1 MRAVA
6 CLGNYAKEP
15 YYFEKLDIRVFC
27 MEELCCCLKENAFLL
42 GTEIMQDS
50 LLKFI
55 ANQCDVPQ
63 LSRELYPLVHKK
75 GSVSTFVT
83 MILEYVGFYSQEEIR
98 QVERVLKQGAHL
110 SDFAKRKAQIDYM
123 VEKKRYASALEE
135 YEQLYE
141 NMPKS
146 VEAASVL
153 HNMGVVYAHMMMYQ
167 KAGECFLQAYELGG
181 NEESFVAYLGARR
194 FELTDREYVDFAA
207 ELPQQYAN
215 EMALEKILEQAGEN
229 WENSPRY
236 MGILNMKE
244 WRNEE
249 RRNSYEK
256 ESRMI
261 MDSLKNEYR
270 SSVSNG

>member
-1 MRAVA
+1 M
-6 CLGNYAKEP
+6 
-15 YYFEKLDIRVFC
+15 
-27 MEELCCCLKENAFLL
+27 
-42 GTEIMQDS
+42 
-50 LLKFI
+50 
-55 ANQCDVPQ
+55 
-63 LSRELYPLVHKK
+63 
-75 GSVSTFVT
+75 
-83 MILEYVGFYSQEEIR
+83 
-98 QVERVLKQGAHL
+98 
-110 SDFAKRKAQIDYM
+110 
-123 VEKKRYASALEE
+123 
-135 YEQLYE
+135 
-141 NMPKS
+141 
-146 VEAASVL
+146 
-153 HNMGVVYAHMMMYQ
+153 
-167 KAGECFLQAYELGG
+167 QAYELNG

-261 MDSLKNEYR
+261 LDSLKNEYR